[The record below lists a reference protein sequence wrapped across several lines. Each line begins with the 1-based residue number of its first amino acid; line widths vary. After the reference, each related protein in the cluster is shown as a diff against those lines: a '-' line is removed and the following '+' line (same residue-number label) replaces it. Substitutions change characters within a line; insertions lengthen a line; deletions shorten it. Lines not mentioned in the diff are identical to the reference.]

1 MSFSRPGRATSWSGG
16 IGRRTGLK
24 IPGTERFVPV
34 RSRPSADVDSPRFLF
49 QGYILQQCLNG
60 GSIRAVSVCV
70 GLWMGWSP
78 SVLPKVRARAG
89 GKKQGLRPV
98 SAALSVPEAGIEPAR
113 GRPRWILSPVRLPV
127 SPLRR
132 HMVQS
137 TQAAVAGQAFSFS
150 KGSIFTPMRNQ
161 A

>member
-34 RSRPSADVDSPRFLF
+34 RSRPSADVDSPRLLP
-49 QGYILQQCLNG
+49 QDYILQQCLNG
-60 GSIRAVSVCV
+60 GSLRAVSVSV
-70 GLWMGWSP
+70 GLWMGS
-78 SVLPKVRARAG
+78 SVLPKFRARAG

-98 SAALSVPEAGIEPAR
+98 SAALPVPEAGIEPAR